1 MKRDSWSQLWS
12 MARFRMFFVN
22 TSFPKVNYLLS
33 IPMKFFVLEYCALA
47 CLSELTSLG
56 LSVNI
61 PDKHGAFPI
70 HYAARLEAEEN
81 MKKKYD
87 LLKKL
92 IEIGAQLNVMD
103 GEGLQAIHWAV
114 CMGKFLNF

>member
-1 MKRDSWSQLWS
+1 MNFL
-12 MARFRMFFVN
+12 
-22 TSFPKVNYLLS
+22 
-33 IPMKFFVLEYCALA
+33 VLEYCALA

-56 LSVNI
+56 LSVNT

-70 HYAARLEAEEN
+70 HYATRLEAEEN

-92 IEIGAQLNVMD
+92 IEIGAQLNAMD

-114 CMGKFLNF
+114 CMGKILNFLKVFIFN